1 VQAGDIMAADSVLA
15 EDERQRLVEQFAEI
29 AALAGGLAHEIKN
42 PISTI
47 SLNLELLAEDVSAG
61 ETPRDRRMLK
71 KILALQQECR
81 RLDAIL
87 EDFLKFA
94 RVGELELSD
103 ADLNQEVRNFLEFF
117 QPEAAANGVEISPH
131 LAPDL
136 PAVRLDSTLFRQV
149 LLNLALNA
157 QQAMPRGG
165 LIEMQ
170 TRLREGRVE
179 LDIIDNGSGMDEQTL
194 SRIFDAFWSTKK
206 TGSGLGLATVK
217 RIIAAHAGRVTVESA
232 PSRGTRFTISLP
244 SADSWKSGQ

>member
-1 VQAGDIMAADSVLA
+1 MMAAETLLA
-15 EDERQRLVEQFAEI
+15 VDERRRLVAQFAEI

-47 SLNLELLAEDVSAG
+47 SLNLELLAEDVAAG
-61 ETPRDRRMLK
+61 ESPRDRRMLK

-94 RVGELELSD
+94 RVGELELSNG
-103 ADLNQEVRNFLEFF
+103 DLNQVVRDFVEFY
-117 QPEAAANGVEISPH
+117 QTEAAANGVEISPH

-136 PAVRLDSTLFRQV
+136 PQVRLDSALFRQV

-165 LIEMQ
+165 IIEMQ
-170 TRLREGRVE
+170 TRFRDGRVE
-179 LDIIDNGSGMDEQTL
+179 LDIIDNGCGMNEQTL
-194 SRIFDAFWSTKK
+194 SRIFDAFYSTKPS
-206 TGSGLGLATVK
+206 GSGLGLATVK
-217 RIIAAHAGRVTVESA
+217 RIVEAHEGRMSVESA

-244 SADSWKSGQ
+244 SADS